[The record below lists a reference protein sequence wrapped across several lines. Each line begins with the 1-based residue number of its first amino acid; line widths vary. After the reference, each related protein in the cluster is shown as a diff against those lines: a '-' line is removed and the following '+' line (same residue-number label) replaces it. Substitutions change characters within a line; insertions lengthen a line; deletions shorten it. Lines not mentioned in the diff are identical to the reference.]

1 MSRTNKLFALPSP
14 SQDIITSLK
23 FNDSSRLLCTSFD
36 GTVTIYDVKQ
46 HVHNMINESNGGD
59 NSDIEKPNDTQVT
72 LNTTILDATW
82 FPDQTGS
89 DDSIYIGCADGYIRN
104 LNVRNQLSETGSR
117 HKLGVCKIKSMNYN
131 GMNLLIAGSWDKS
144 FQIIDPRN
152 GNDSGSGSGTSSEK
166 FTISN
171 KIFNIDTVNE
181 KLVLST
187 SDRLINIFDIRNLS
201 KPLSIRE
208 NGFKY
213 QTRSLKCMPNG
224 DGFIQGSIEGRVSVE
239 YFDQHKNQDSYAFKC
254 HRISGINDENS
265 VPNSNNNNNLDLVGP
280 INSINFHK
288 DFGTLF
294 TGGSD
299 GHVCIWDYNS
309 RKRIKQ
315 YGKLDINLSV
325 METDHL
331 SLNFT
336 QGFNTSNSGILAI
349 GYSNDGF
356 KNIANTNDIKNSQPI
371 VKSKVLIKLMNEK
384 EGLPKKK

>member
-1 MSRTNKLFALPSP
+1 
-14 SQDIITSLK
+14 
-23 FNDSSRLLCTSFD
+23 
-36 GTVTIYDVKQ
+36 
-46 HVHNMINESNGGD
+46 MINESND
-59 NSDIEKPNDTQVT
+59 EYNNDILDKPNDTQVT
-72 LNTTILDATW
+72 LNTTILDSTW
-82 FPDQTGS
+82 FPSSNGS
-89 DDSIYIGCADGYIRN
+89 NDDDIYIGCADGYIRN
-104 LNVRNQLSETGSR
+104 LNIRNQLSEIGSR
-117 HKLGVCKIKSMNYN
+117 HKLGVCKLKKMNYN
-131 GMNLLIAGSWDKS
+131 GMNLLIGGSWDKS
-144 FQIIDPRN
+144 FQIIDPRSGDNN
-152 GNDSGSGSGTSSEK
+152 GKISGSGTSNEIV
-166 FTISN
+166 TISN
-171 KIFNIDTVNE
+171 KIFNIDTINE
-181 KLVLST
+181 KLVIST

-224 DGFIQGSIEGRVSVE
+224 EGFIQGSIEGRVSVE
-239 YFDQHKNQDSYAFKC
+239 YFDENKNQDSYAFKC
-254 HRISGINDENS
+254 HRISGINDENT
-265 VPNSNNNNNLDLVGP
+265 VNNNDTVNNLDLVGP

-336 QGFNTSNSGILAI
+336 QGFNINNSGILAI

-356 KNIANTNDIKNSQPI
+356 KNIPDINDIKNSQPI

-384 EGLPKKK
+384 EGLPKRK